1 MLQQLPNLAG
11 DEIIHGYRT
20 CALVSIESFF
30 SKDMILNGCNSSFAK
45 SWVYIEDCLQLN
57 FKYVDYQTL
66 AYSSYMCWISVCA
79 TTAQPFLN
87 VRVSIS
93 VSSMCSAAI
102 TQRLQLH

>member
-1 MLQQLPNLAG
+1 MLQQLPNLTG

-20 CALVSIESFF
+20 HALVESFF
-30 SKDMILNGCNSSFAK
+30 SKDMILNGYNSSFAK

-66 AYSSYMCWISVCA
+66 AYSSYVCWISVCA
-79 TTAQPFLN
+79 TTAQPFLS